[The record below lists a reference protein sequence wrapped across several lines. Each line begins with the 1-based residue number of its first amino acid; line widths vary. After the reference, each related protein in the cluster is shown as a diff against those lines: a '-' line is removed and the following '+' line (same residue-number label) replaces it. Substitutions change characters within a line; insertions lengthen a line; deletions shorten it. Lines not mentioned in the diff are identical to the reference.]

1 MTVARSEEQAMLKD
15 SVEKFIAQDYGF
27 EVRRALAESDM
38 GYSQDNWRTFAEL
51 GWLSIPF
58 SQENGGFGGNLGDV
72 ATMTEVFG
80 RGLVTEPY
88 VQCLILAG
96 RLLEA
101 LGNTEQK
108 ERVLGPLISG
118 ATQLALAHTERRA
131 GGNPACVGCTVA
143 RDGEDYLISGEKIM
157 VLNGPSADLLLVTAR
172 SSGAERSR
180 EGIEVF
186 LVDPASQGVTRRDY
200 PTIDKLRASDII
212 LDNVRVLASAKLGD
226 PATNIEAIETIL
238 AEAIIATS
246 AEAIGV
252 MDVLIKD
259 TIEYARTRE
268 QFGVPIGKFQVLQH
282 RMVDMYIAQ
291 EQSASM
297 LLMAIERVPE
307 GGETARRAA
316 AALKVHVGK
325 SSKFIGEQAV
335 HIHGGMGTTDEL
347 RIGHYFKR
355 LLAIEALF
363 GDISHHQDRYA
374 SSIEEELGK
383 TRTPDTGGADGT
395 GGTDYDAFRDEVRAF
410 LDENLTEDLREA
422 GRLATSV
429 FPNMSRAIA
438 WQKIRNAKGWAA
450 PSWPAEHG
458 GPGWDERQRQIF
470 DEEALMADAPS
481 MILQG
486 LAMCGPCLIGYGTP
500 EQKDYYLPRMLAAE
514 HIWCQ
519 GYSEPGSGSDL
530 ASLKTS
536 AVPDGDDYIIN
547 GSKIWTSNAHDASHM
562 FALVRTSSEG
572 RPQQGI
578 TFLLLEMKSPGITV
592 KPIFNLNGAHEQN
605 QVFFDNVRVPQA
617 NRVGEENQGWTVA
630 KYLLEFE
637 RGGVSRYA
645 GLAKKIAK
653 IKHAASDQV
662 TADGAPL
669 IQDPHFRRELAER
682 EIEATALE
690 FTWRRV
696 FSAMGQGEAP
706 GALASLTKI
715 ANSELGQ
722 ELDKLATRTVGL
734 NALPLQ
740 PAALVPGSNV
750 ESLVP
755 DYAITTMPAYLDGRA
770 SSIAGGTGEVQ
781 RGIIAKAVLG
791 L

>member
-1 MTVARSEEQAMLKD
+1 MAFALSDEQKMLKE

-27 EVRRALAESDM
+27 EVRRALAESEL
-38 GYSQDNWRTFAEL
+38 GYGEDNWKAFAEL
-51 GWLSIPF
+51 GWLSVPF
-58 SQENGGFGGNLGDV
+58 KEENGGFGGDLTDV

-80 RGLVTEPY
+80 RGLVTEPF
-88 VQCLILAG
+88 VQSLVLAG
-96 RLLEA
+96 RLVEE
-101 LGNTEQK
+101 LGDEEQK
-108 ERVLGPLISG
+108 DQVLGPLISG
-118 ATQLALAHTERRA
+118 ELQLALAHTERRS
-131 GGNPACVGCTVA
+131 GGNPACVGCTLEV
-143 RDGEDYLISGEKIM
+143 DGDDYLISGEKVM
-157 VLNGPSADLLLVTAR
+157 VLNGPSADFLLVSAR
-172 SSGAERSR
+172 SSGAERDR
-180 EGIEVF
+180 EGIEIF
-186 LVDPASQGVTRRDY
+186 LVDPASDGIKRRDY
-200 PTIDKLRASDII
+200 PTIDKLRATDFTF
-212 LDNVRVLASAKLGD
+212 DKARVPASAKLGVG
-226 PATNIEAIETIL
+226 ATNIKVLETVLGEAIV
-238 AEAIIATS
+238 ATC

-252 MDVLIKD
+252 MDVLVKN
-259 TIEYARTRE
+259 TVEYARTRE

-291 EQSASM
+291 EQTTSM
-297 LLMAIERVPE
+297 LLMALERIPV
-307 GGETARRAA
+307 GGDISCRAVS
-316 AALKVHVGK
+316 ALKAHIGV
-325 SSKFIGEQAV
+325 SSKFIGEQAIQ
-335 HIHGGMGTTDEL
+335 IHGGMGTTDEL
-347 RIGHYFKR
+347 SIGHYFKR

-363 GDISHHQDRYA
+363 GDIDFHLDRYA
-374 SSIEEELGK
+374 SSIDKE
-383 TRTPDTGGADGT
+383 PGGSDISSASGPAT
-395 GGTDYDAFRDEVRAF
+395 VDYEAFRDDVRDF
-410 LDENLTEDLREA
+410 LEENLTEDLREA

-429 FPNMSRAIA
+429 FPNMPRAIA
-438 WQKIRNAKGWAA
+438 WQKIRHAKGWAA

-470 DEEALMADAPS
+470 DEETVKADAPS

-486 LAMCGPCLIGYGTP
+486 LAMCGPCLIGYGTR
-500 EQKDYYLPRMLAAE
+500 EQKDFYLPRMLSAE

-519 GYSEPGSGSDL
+519 GYSEPGAGSDL

-562 FALVRTSSEG
+562 FCLVRTSNEG

-578 TFLLLEMKSPGITV
+578 TFLLLEMGSPGITV
-592 KPIFNLNGAHEQN
+592 KPIFNLNGVHEQN

-645 GLAKKIAK
+645 GIAKKLSK

-662 TADGAPL
+662 TADGGSL
-669 IQDPHFRRELAER
+669 MKDPHFRREVAKR

-690 FTWRRV
+690 FTWSRI
-696 FSAMGQGEAP
+696 FAAMGQGEAP
-706 GALASLTKI
+706 GVLASLTKI

-722 ELDKLATRTVGL
+722 ELDKLTIRTVGL

-740 PAALVPGSNV
+740 PAALVPGNNV

-755 DYAITTMPAYLDGRA
+755 AYAIPAMPAYLDGRA
-770 SSIAGGTGEVQ
+770 STIAGGSGEVQ
-781 RGIIAKAVLG
+781 RGIIAKSVLK